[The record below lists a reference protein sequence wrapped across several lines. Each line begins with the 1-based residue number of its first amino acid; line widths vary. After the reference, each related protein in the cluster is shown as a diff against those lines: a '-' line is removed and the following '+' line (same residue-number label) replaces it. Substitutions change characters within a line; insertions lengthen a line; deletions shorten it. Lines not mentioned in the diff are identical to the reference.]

1 MAMPKLPPPP
11 TEAPPS
17 EALVA
22 AACPADSGTRKRP
35 APMRTSRPTIVATVR
50 PRCRC
55 FPCCTPSALS
65 SVSPAT
71 ARAA

>member
-1 MAMPKLPPPP
+1 MAIPKLPASPP
-11 TEAPPS
+11 EAPPS
-17 EALVA
+17 EAPGA

-50 PRCRC
+50 PRCTC
-55 FPCCTPSALS
+55 FPCRTPSALS